1 MGYNFRKK
9 LSFKVKQNVLEV
21 ALQKDSKGGFSVSD
35 GDCAKLLTR
44 IGLDQRP
51 GVHLEEIQI
60 CPNGKGVILITL
72 RKGVDITKFCTY
84 DVLEVTTSGMCA
96 VNIKQA
102 GRKDAVI
109 TVKGIHL
116 IT

>member
-1 MGYNFRKK
+1 M
-9 LSFKVKQNVLEV
+9 
-21 ALQKDSKGGFSVSD
+21 
-35 GDCAKLLTR
+35 
-44 IGLDQRP
+44 
-51 GVHLEEIQI
+51 
-60 CPNGKGVILITL
+60 ITL
-72 RKGVDITKFCTY
+72 KKGVDITKFCTY